1 LAAQRLPR
9 LLLVDERSTA
19 PLVLSAEED
28 WIRVPAD
35 ERDLY
40 TRIARL
46 ERRHRTNVSRPQL
59 EHGVLRNLDRSV
71 VLSPIETTIVALLLG
86 NFGRL
91 VSKDAVISA
100 VWEDGRAHA
109 LNTRLHRLRD
119 RLAVVGLRLVTVR
132 GRGFVLECDV
142 TEDG

>member
-1 LAAQRLPR
+1 
-9 LLLVDERSTA
+9 
-19 PLVLSAEED
+19 
-28 WIRVPAD
+28 
-35 ERDLY
+35 
-40 TRIARL
+40 
-46 ERRHRTNVSRPQL
+46 
-59 EHGVLRNLDRSV
+59 